1 MTMYSCQIDSTFCT
15 TCVYIFADD
24 ICSSRNRTTISATL
38 FSFAPHT
45 LPRFSNKKKKKK
57 PIWIMNLGR
66 AAILKMFSLS
76 LSLVGDDSFH
86 SPPIYHDS
94 YTNLISPDTHT
105 GIYVWSIFNDEEIPQ
120 RWYHPLSRLSVGPSK
135 CEGGRPRVWY
145 LIIIKKCWK

>member
-1 MTMYSCQIDSTFCT
+1 MYSCQIDSTFCT

-45 LPRFSNKKKKKK
+45 LPRFSKKKKKT
-57 PIWIMNLGR
+57 IWIMNLGR

-76 LSLVGDDSFH
+76 LSLATTRFILLQYITTRIRTSSLPTD
-86 SPPIYHDS
+86 
-94 YTNLISPDTHT
+94 T

-120 RWYHPLSRLSVGPSK
+120 RWYHPLSLSRLSAGPSK
-135 CEGGRPRVWY
+135 MWRGKTTCV
-145 LIIIKKCWK
+145 IFNNKKCWK